1 MSKYGVI
8 SGPYSPVFGLNTGK
22 YGPEITPYLG
32 TFHAVLTANPPINI
46 CISRINNRLFFKIK
60 DGYKLELQ
68 TPETMKL
75 IDSNKKLIGKAKNGE
90 NVPSL
95 RVVEVVI
102 VQQFSTVNINKSL
115 KYHILLR
122 PINLCL
128 SVEC

>member
-8 SGPYSPVFGLNTGK
+8 SGPYFPVFGLNTGK
-22 YGPEITPYLG
+22 YGPEITLYLG
-32 TFHAVLTANPPINI
+32 TSHAVLTANPPINI
-46 CISRINNRLFFKIK
+46 CINRIKNRLFFKIK
-60 DGYKLELQ
+60 DGYQLELR

-75 IDSNKKLIGKAKNGE
+75 FDSNKKLIGKAKNGE